1 MSMTDLRNLCCLSKQ
16 NYADASRTIFATAHL
31 PLDGIWSHESL
42 RKGRLW
48 LFLESIGEKVDRK
61 VWEDD
66 IVKEIVI
73 YDKKIPPKS
82 TIRKKLYTR
91 VITMLLH
98 VMESL
103 TSLRVFRYD
112 GSSLFYICI
121 HFTDGNP

>member
-1 MSMTDLRNLCCLSKQ
+1 
-16 NYADASRTIFATAHL
+16 
-31 PLDGIWSHESL
+31 LDGIWSHESL